1 MDKNLIGIFFWGG
14 VLIAVV
20 IVGWLVIR
28 AIRRRI
34 SNPPTEMMG
43 FGFSLKQIEAM
54 YKNGE
59 LTEEEYKA
67 LKRRKA
73 EQAARTAEKFLA
85 TPNRKPSNFK
95 KK

>member
-1 MDKNLIGIFFWGG
+1 LDKSLMGIFIWGG

-28 AIRRRI
+28 SIRRRI
-34 SNPPTEMMG
+34 TNPPTEITG

-59 LTEEEYKA
+59 LTEDEYKA

-73 EQAARTAEKFLA
+73 EQAARAAEKFLT
-85 TPNRKPSNFK
+85 TPNRNASNFK

>member
-1 MDKNLIGIFFWGG
+1 MGIFIWGG

-20 IVGWLVIR
+20 FVGWLVIR
-28 AIRRRI
+28 AIRQRVK
-34 SNPPTEMMG
+34 NPPAEMMG
-43 FGFSLKQIEAM
+43 FGFSLKQIESM

-73 EQAARTAEKFLA
+73 EQAARAAEKFLA
-85 TPNRKPSNFK
+85 TPNRKQFNNPK
-95 KK
+95 K

>member
-1 MDKNLIGIFFWGG
+1 MGILFWGG
-14 VLIAVV
+14 ALIAVV
-20 IVGWLVIR
+20 IIGWLVIR

-34 SNPPTEMMG
+34 TNPPTEAMG
-43 FGFSLKQIEAM
+43 FGFSLKQMEAM

-59 LTEEEYKA
+59 LTEDEYKA

-73 EQAARTAEKFLA
+73 EQAARAAEKFLT
-85 TPNRKPSNFK
+85 TPNRNASNFK